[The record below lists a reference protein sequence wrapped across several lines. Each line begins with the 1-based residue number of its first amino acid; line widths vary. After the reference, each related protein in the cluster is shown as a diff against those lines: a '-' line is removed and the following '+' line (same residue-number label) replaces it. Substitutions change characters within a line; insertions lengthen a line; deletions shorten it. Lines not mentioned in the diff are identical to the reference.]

1 MMRKPEKEHTVR
13 CKLISRTGDRCS
25 VVRSGRMKVIPYGS
39 NESPVRYGACKF
51 PASQLKYRTVFQI
64 EVPYGSAKMFPYGSN
79 MSPVRYI
86 AMQFFPVAIEIPYGV

>member
-39 NESPVRYGACKF
+39 NESPVRYDACQF

-64 EVPYGSAKMFPYGSN
+64 EVPYGSAKM
-79 MSPVRYI
+79 SPVRYI
-86 AMQFFPVAIEIPYGV
+86 AMQIVPVAIETPYGV